1 MLLAL
6 EKQNLLPEGKTALDV
21 FIVVSNTI
29 NLPLAF
35 KIISLL
41 RSNGLACDM
50 DFLERSMKAQ
60 MKQANRLQARN
71 VVIFGEDEVA
81 RGAVVLRNMAIV
93 VLMFV
98 VYMRKKILEEPLPIQ
113 IGIAL
118 FVGGALG
125 NLIDRMK
132 TGLVVDFFDFRIWPV
147 FNIADIAICLGVGVM
162 IWSIIREELKSRN

>member
-1 MLLAL
+1 MYLI
-6 EKQNLLPEGKTALDV
+6 
-21 FIVVSNTI
+21 IVVFVVVMLDQITKYMIVSNMTEGMSI
-29 NLPLAF
+29 PIIDQVFHLTFVLNPGAAF
-35 KIISLL
+35 GMLEHNREFFII
-41 RSNGLACDM
+41 
-50 DFLERSMKAQ
+50 
-60 MKQANRLQARN
+60 
-71 VVIFGEDEVA
+71 
-81 RGAVVLRNMAIV
+81 MAIV

-162 IWSIIREELKSRN
+162 IW

>member
-1 MLLAL
+1 MYLI
-6 EKQNLLPEGKTALDV
+6 
-21 FIVVSNTI
+21 IVVFVVVMLDQITKYMIVSNMTEGMSI
-29 NLPLAF
+29 PIIDQVFHLTFVLNPGAAF
-35 KIISLL
+35 GLLEHNREFFII
-41 RSNGLACDM
+41 
-50 DFLERSMKAQ
+50 
-60 MKQANRLQARN
+60 
-71 VVIFGEDEVA
+71 
-81 RGAVVLRNMAIV
+81 MAIL

>member
-1 MLLAL
+1 MLDQIT
-6 EKQNLLPEGKTALDV
+6 KYM
-21 FIVVSNTI
+21 IVSNMTEGMSIPII
-29 NLPLAF
+29 NQVFHLTFVLNPGAAF
-35 KIISLL
+35 GMLEHNREFFII
-41 RSNGLACDM
+41 
-50 DFLERSMKAQ
+50 
-60 MKQANRLQARN
+60 
-71 VVIFGEDEVA
+71 
-81 RGAVVLRNMAIV
+81 MAIA

-98 VYMRKKILEEPLPIQ
+98 VYMRKKILEEPLTVQ

-147 FNIADIAICLGVGVM
+147 FNVADIAICLGVGVM

>member
-1 MLLAL
+1 MYLI
-6 EKQNLLPEGKTALDV
+6 
-21 FIVVSNTI
+21 IVVFVVVMLDQITKYMIVSNMTEGMSIPII
-29 NLPLAF
+29 NQVFHLTFVLNPGAAF
-35 KIISLL
+35 GMLEHNREFFII
-41 RSNGLACDM
+41 
-50 DFLERSMKAQ
+50 
-60 MKQANRLQARN
+60 
-71 VVIFGEDEVA
+71 
-81 RGAVVLRNMAIV
+81 MAIA

-98 VYMRKKILEEPLPIQ
+98 VYMRKKILEEPLTVQ

-147 FNIADIAICLGVGVM
+147 FNVADIAICLGVGVM

>member
-1 MLLAL
+1 VVMLDQITKYMIVRNMTEGMSIPIIDQVFHLTFVLNPGAAFGML
-6 EKQNLLPEGKTALDV
+6 EHNREF
-21 FIVVSNTI
+21 FII
-29 NLPLAF
+29 
-35 KIISLL
+35 
-41 RSNGLACDM
+41 
-50 DFLERSMKAQ
+50 
-60 MKQANRLQARN
+60 
-71 VVIFGEDEVA
+71 
-81 RGAVVLRNMAIV
+81 MAIV

>member
-1 MLLAL
+1 MVMLDQIT
-6 EKQNLLPEGKTALDV
+6 KYM
-21 FIVVSNTI
+21 IVSNMTEGMSIPVI
-29 NLPLAF
+29 NQVFHLTFVLNPGAAF
-35 KIISLL
+35 GMLEHNREFFII
-41 RSNGLACDM
+41 
-50 DFLERSMKAQ
+50 
-60 MKQANRLQARN
+60 
-71 VVIFGEDEVA
+71 
-81 RGAVVLRNMAIV
+81 MAIA

-98 VYMRKKILEEPLPIQ
+98 VYMRKKILEEPLTVQ

-147 FNIADIAICLGVGVM
+147 FNVADIAICLGVGVM

>member
-1 MLLAL
+1 MYLI
-6 EKQNLLPEGKTALDV
+6 
-21 FIVVSNTI
+21 IVVFVVVMLDQITKYMIVSNMTEGMSI
-29 NLPLAF
+29 PIIDQVFHLTFVLNPGAAF
-35 KIISLL
+35 GMLEHNREFFII
-41 RSNGLACDM
+41 
-50 DFLERSMKAQ
+50 
-60 MKQANRLQARN
+60 
-71 VVIFGEDEVA
+71 
-81 RGAVVLRNMAIV
+81 MAIV

-98 VYMRKKILEEPLPIQ
+98 VYMRKKILEEPLPFQ

>member
-1 MLLAL
+1 MLDQIT
-6 EKQNLLPEGKTALDV
+6 KYM
-21 FIVVSNTI
+21 IVSNMTEGMSIPVI
-29 NLPLAF
+29 NQVFHLTFVLNPGAAF
-35 KIISLL
+35 GMLEHNREFFII
-41 RSNGLACDM
+41 
-50 DFLERSMKAQ
+50 
-60 MKQANRLQARN
+60 
-71 VVIFGEDEVA
+71 
-81 RGAVVLRNMAIV
+81 MAIA

-98 VYMRKKILEEPLPIQ
+98 VYMRKKILEEPLTVQ

-147 FNIADIAICLGVGVM
+147 FNVADIAICLGVGVM

>member
-1 MLLAL
+1 MYLI
-6 EKQNLLPEGKTALDV
+6 
-21 FIVVSNTI
+21 IVVFVVVMLDQITKYMIVSNMTEGMSI
-29 NLPLAF
+29 P
-35 KIISLL
+35 IIDQVFHLTFVL
-41 RSNGLACDM
+41 NPGA
-50 DFLERSMKAQ
+50 DFGMLEH
-60 MKQANRLQARN
+60 NREFF
-71 VVIFGEDEVA
+71 II
-81 RGAVVLRNMAIV
+81 MAIV

>member
-1 MLLAL
+1 MYLI
-6 EKQNLLPEGKTALDV
+6 
-21 FIVVSNTI
+21 IVVFVVVMLDQITKYMIVSNMTEGMSI
-29 NLPLAF
+29 PIIDQVFHLTFVLNPGAAF
-35 KIISLL
+35 GMLEHNREFFII
-41 RSNGLACDM
+41 
-50 DFLERSMKAQ
+50 
-60 MKQANRLQARN
+60 
-71 VVIFGEDEVA
+71 
-81 RGAVVLRNMAIV
+81 MAIV

>member
-1 MLLAL
+1 MYLI
-6 EKQNLLPEGKTALDV
+6 
-21 FIVVSNTI
+21 IVV
-29 NLPLAF
+29 F
-35 KIISLL
+35 
-41 RSNGLACDM
+41 
-50 DFLERSMKAQ
+50 
-60 MKQANRLQARN
+60 
-71 VVIFGEDEVA
+71 VVVMLDQITKYMIV
-81 RGAVVLRNMAIV
+81 RNMTEGMSIPIIDQVFHLTFVLNPGAAFGMLEHNREFFIIMAIA

-98 VYMRKKILEEPLPIQ
+98 VYMRKKILEEPLTVQ

-147 FNIADIAICLGVGVM
+147 FNVADIAICLGVGVM